1 MANQVKKATD
11 IPPLDEEGKDF
22 VNWIL
27 RVRKWCKISKEDKKA
42 LCIQVALGPK
52 AFQAT
57 KHIDEEK
64 LDSEEGVDIL
74 LETLEK
80 HFIPDKLRNRINMF
94 RKHNELKRT
103 NESVLDFIDEY
114 MNLFNEYRSLIGE
127 MPYDDSTLALLLLTS
142 CNLGDEERLISAQMK
157 EPPAS
162 DDVISILKRVYS
174 NPNQKNID
182 QERDDELNPFEKSER
197 GHDAMDSTHATLYT
211 RDKRGVYY
219 RRRSRSP
226 HRSSH
231 RSRSPRYS
239 RSERRNQSSNIN
251 DKTPR
256 KNSIGPDGR
265 HMECRFCKSIWH
277 FINDCQEFE
286 KMKKEYYEQKS
297 HEVNLSF

>member
-1 MANQVKKATD
+1 
-11 IPPLDEEGKDF
+11 
-22 VNWIL
+22 
-27 RVRKWCKISKEDKKA
+27 
-42 LCIQVALGPK
+42 
-52 AFQAT
+52 
-57 KHIDEEK
+57 
-64 LDSEEGVDIL
+64 
-74 LETLEK
+74 
-80 HFIPDKLRNRINMF
+80 
-94 RKHNELKRT
+94 
-103 NESVLDFIDEY
+103 
-114 MNLFNEYRSLIGE
+114 

-265 HMECRFCKSIWH
+265 YRECRFCNSIWH
-277 FINDCQEFE
+277 FINECPDFE
-286 KMKKEYYEQKS
+286 KMKKEYHDKKS